1 MKKNIYIFI
10 ATAMLS
16 ACQQSLE
23 ERCAQEVE
31 NYNKRNCPAKIG
43 DNTTIDSLVFE
54 RSTHTMHYYYTLSGN
69 ADNPE
74 IVEKINAGN
83 VLLEQIKNST
93 SLKTYKDAGYNFAY
107 TYHSASKKG
116 HILFEKTF
124 TEKEYK

>member
-1 MKKNIYIFI
+1 MKKATYIFFAI
-10 ATAMLS
+10 AMLS

-23 ERCAQEVE
+23 KRCAQEVE
-31 NYNKRNCPAKIG
+31 NYNKKNCPAKIG

-54 RSTHTMHYYYTLSGN
+54 QSTHTMHYYYTLSGN